1 MTSVVIATYNGERY
15 IIEQI
20 ESILA
25 QTVPVDEVVICDDM
39 STDKTVELVQAY
51 IAQNACEKL
60 IKLSVNKENTGYIRN
75 FYSGIR
81 KTRGKVIFLAD
92 QDDIW
97 EPNKVERMLAIMHEY
112 HAEVLCS
119 NFSLID
125 AGGKTYLAKVNV
137 PRFVQNTPEGV
148 SKIEFLPLLFGNVA
162 QGCTYCF
169 TEKVKNVY
177 LSADYHEIIH
187 DYQIMLIG
195 SIMDSAYFLNEKL
208 IRYRLHG
215 KNNIGFTDKKTLKHI
230 DFRLRLK
237 KPKVA
242 GFIDCVKN
250 EIDIPHYMIAQAV
263 LYLKLPVWKAVLNRF
278 FGRKE

>member
-25 QTVPVDEVVICDDM
+25 QTVPIDEIVICDDM
-39 STDKTVELVQAY
+39 STDKTVELLQEY
-51 IAQNACEKL
+51 IAKNACEKF
-60 IKLSVNKENTGYIRN
+60 IKLFVNKENMGYTRN
-75 FYSGIR
+75 FYNGIS
-81 KTRGKVIFLAD
+81 KSRGKVVFLAD

-97 EPNKVERMLAIMHEY
+97 EPNKVERMLATMHTY

-125 AGGKTYLAKVNV
+125 ACGKIYPGKVNI
-137 PRFVQNTPEGV
+137 PDFVKNAPEGV

-177 LSADYHEIIH
+177 LSADYDEIIH

-195 SIMDSAYFLNEKL
+195 SIMGGAYFLNEKL

-215 KNNIGFTDKKTLKHI
+215 KNNIGFSDKKTLKHI
-230 DFRLRLK
+230 DFKLKLK

-242 GFIDCVKN
+242 GFMDCVKN
-250 EIDIPHYMIAQAV
+250 EIDIPHYITAQAV
-263 LYLKLPVWKAVLNRF
+263 LYLKLPVWKAVFNRF